1 LKARRQGPANDEGF
15 DNLTSVLTIKEA
27 AMRVDLHCAI
37 AATSLAITLV
47 ACASATSSM
56 SKPGF
61 YTEVREGRL
70 WVFREG
76 SKDLEDF
83 KKHGEPERQVTR
95 IGGGP
100 KGMTIKSSDAK
111 VIDEYL
117 AK

>member
-1 LKARRQGPANDEGF
+1 MHTRLRHLVVIGC
-15 DNLTSVLTIKEA
+15 A
-27 AMRVDLHCAI
+27 AG
-37 AATSLAITLV
+37 LV
-47 ACASATSSM
+47 ACAAPASL

-76 SKDLEDF
+76 SKELDDF

-100 KGMTIKSSDAK
+100 RGMTLKSSDAA

-117 AK
+117 AAR

>member
-1 LKARRQGPANDEGF
+1 MSRE
-15 DNLTSVLTIKEA
+15 V
-27 AMRVDLHCAI
+27 AMRLVCQVVLAVGL
-37 AATSLAITLV
+37 AATV
-47 ACASATSSM
+47 AGCSTTASVA
-56 SKPGF
+56 KPGF

-83 KKHGEPERQVTR
+83 KKHGEPEKQVTR

-111 VIDEYL
+111 VIDDYL
-117 AK
+117 AVK